1 MSHHD
6 FCATTR
12 FQDRVTAYK
21 KYRPGYPIEVL
32 RFIRNVTRLQ
42 KEHTIA
48 DIGCGTGIFSEML
61 LENGNHVI
69 GIEPSA
75 SMRNAAEERLDQK
88 YPFTFSTL
96 LATAECTLLE
106 SRSIDLITC
115 ATAFHWFDID
125 RTRAEWKRI
134 LKPGGNVVLI
144 WNEWHVGASEFMRRY
159 SDFVAQHSSDYNEI
173 KSVVGKHDA
182 LVEKL
187 FGDSPTSQASFPNV
201 QVFDR
206 DGLRGRFESSSYAP
220 PIGTKEY
227 DRAIEELNR
236 IFDRCQQN
244 GVVCFVYR
252 TDVYAGTLSCSNIKK
267 Q

>member
-1 MSHHD
+1 M
-6 FCATTR
+6 
-12 FQDRVTAYK
+12 
-21 KYRPGYPIEVL
+21 
-32 RFIRNVTRLQ
+32 RFIKNVTGLQ
-42 KEHTIA
+42 KEHKVA

-61 LENGNHVI
+61 LENGHHVI

-75 SMRNAAEERLDQK
+75 AMRNAAEERLDQK

-96 LATAECTLLE
+96 LATAERTLLE

-134 LKPGGNVVLI
+134 LKPGGHVVLI
-144 WNEWHVGASEFMRRY
+144 WNEWHVGASEFMRQY
-159 SDFVAQHSSDYNEI
+159 SDLVAKHSSDFHEI
-173 KSVVGKHDA
+173 KSAIGKHEV
-182 LVEKL
+182 LVTKL
-187 FGDSPTSQASFPNV
+187 FGDSPVSQASFPNV

-220 PIGTKEY
+220 AVGTKEY
-227 DRAIEELNR
+227 DRAIIELDQ

-244 GVVCFVYR
+244 GVVRFVYR
-252 TDVYAGTLSCSNIKK
+252 TDVYAGTLSLSNIKR